1 MHRASVSGGIVSTL
15 TTALM
20 DLSDFSFA
28 DLDVE
33 VLEISSVADSVNMP
47 ESGASS
53 GSSSCGSTSCCG
65 SCSCCLEA

>member
-1 MHRASVSGGIVSTL
+1 MSAHTL
-15 TTALM
+15 ADLA
-20 DLSDFSFA
+20 DLSFS

-33 VLEISSVADSVNMP
+33 VLEISSVADGVNLP

-65 SCSCCLEA
+65 SCSCCCI